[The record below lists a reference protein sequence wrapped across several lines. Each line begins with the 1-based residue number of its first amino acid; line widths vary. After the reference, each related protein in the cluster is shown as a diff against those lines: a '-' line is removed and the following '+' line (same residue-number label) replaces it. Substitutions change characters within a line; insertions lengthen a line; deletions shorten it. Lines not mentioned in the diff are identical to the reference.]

1 MACDPSGMAKLVGFL
16 LVLGAL
22 AGAVA
27 LVPLQ
32 GRTVLD
38 RWHAARDPADF
49 ASRSWREIAV
59 ATGLTSAPRRSAPQA
74 RGQATAKPAKPV
86 EHHTDADRAA
96 LDRLVGERAGHQ

>member
-1 MACDPSGMAKLVGFL
+1 MAKLVGFL
-16 LVLGAL
+16 LILGAL
-22 AGAVA
+22 AGVVA
-27 LVPLQ
+27 LVPVE

-38 RWHAARDPADF
+38 RWHAARSPADF

-59 ATGLTSAPRRSAPQA
+59 ATGLETAPCRSAHQA
-74 RGQATAKPAKPV
+74 RGQAAAKTRKPV